1 MLEAFMMTAFFPIF
15 MFICVLAISLVVLKY
30 LSLYVII
37 LVVGIYKATIFIFN
51 KIYKLLIVIYKAMV
65 FILKRTYENL
75 KPILPTLVYKPMVF
89 ILKKTYENLQ
99 GILATLVIVFMA
111 LAVFLDWV

>member
-1 MLEAFMMTAFFPIF
+1 MIEAFMMTAFFSIF
-15 MFICVLAISLVVLKY
+15 IFFAVLAVSLVVLKY

-51 KIYKLLIVIYKAMV
+51 KIYSLLIVIYKAMV
-65 FILKRTYENL
+65 FILKKTYENL
-75 KPILPTLVYKPMVF
+75 KP
-89 ILKKTYENLQ
+89 
-99 GILATLVIVFMA
+99 ILATLVIVFMA

>member
-1 MLEAFMMTAFFPIF
+1 MIEAFMMTAFFPIF
-15 MFICVLAISLVVLKY
+15 MFLWVLAVSLVVLKY

-37 LVVGIYKATIFIFN
+37 LVVGIFKATAFIFIT
-51 KIYKLLIVIYKAMV
+51 IYELLIVIYKA
-65 FILKRTYENL
+65 
-75 KPILPTLVYKPMVF
+75 MVF

-99 GILATLVIVFMA
+99 GILATLVIVYMA